1 MSYQPPLDALTER
14 ELDIARLI
22 ADGLSNHEIAQ
33 QLVLTH
39 GTVKWYCGQIYSKL
53 GVNSRAQA
61 IKSLKT
67 LSLSDNPT
75 VRRPP
80 SSGIVRLP
88 TPLTP
93 LIGRQ
98 REIAAIHRLLQT
110 NRLLTLTGPGGT
122 GKTRLALAV
131 AGEAASEFADGISF
145 VNLASLSDAALVVKT
160 ITHAL
165 GIMENPNEP
174 ALETLKRALAEQE
187 RLLLI
192 DNFEHVIEGSSVI
205 PQLLESAPQVKILV
219 TSREAL
225 RVSGEQEY
233 AVPPMAL
240 PILEGSSIVEIEQSE
255 AVTLFQQRATMI
267 RPDFLLTEDNI
278 PVVAEICVRLDGLP
292 LAIELAAARCKL
304 LTPQAMLARL
314 SSRLNTL
321 TGGSRDAPARQQT
334 LRSTIEWSY
343 NLLDDSEKIL
353 FARLAVFRGGRSLE
367 AIEAICGEG
376 LPTNVLDALASL
388 VDKNLVMFGSPM
400 QQKVDAAGEPRFF
413 LLETLHEFARE
424 RLNEN
429 TEAEATRRR
438 HADYFVALVE
448 RAEPE
453 LQLSHQR
460 WWSQLLETERENLRL
475 ALEWSI
481 REDVAIGLR
490 MAGALWWHWFSYG
503 YHGAGYQWTQQL
515 LLHMDEA
522 PIIYHPKFLIA
533 AGQMARLQ
541 SDLLGARDLL
551 QRALDVSRALGD
563 KCQAAWALVLIGLTT
578 LDEPDQANRLA
589 EEGLALFREMDD
601 RSGMATAF
609 NGLGEIARVN
619 GHDEQARRNYEAAVV
634 VAEQTGN
641 IRRKYISL
649 ANLSYIA
656 QHENDHGRAIALIR
670 QKLELAR
677 EMKNYNDIATA
688 IQVLS
693 GSLAA
698 VGEPERAARLLG
710 AAETTLSRI
719 GAHIE
724 TTDRPEYERINRE
737 VRTLLDEATFQAAW
751 AEGRKMTLEQAVADA
766 LDE

>member
-187 RLLLI
+187 HLLLI
-192 DNFEHVIEGSSVI
+192 DNFEQVIEGSSVI
-205 PQLLESAPQVKILV
+205 PQLLESAPLVKILV

-321 TGGSRDAPARQQT
+321 NTLTGGSRDAPARQQT

-353 FARLAVFRGGRSLE
+353 FARLAVFLGGRSLE

-388 VDKNLVMFGSPM
+388 VDKNLV

-413 LLETLHEFARE
+413 LLETLHEFAWE

-438 HADYFVALVE
+438 HADYFVALAE

-453 LQLSHQR
+453 LQFFHQR
-460 WWSQLLETERENLRL
+460 RWTQLLETERENLRL
-475 ALEWSI
+475 ALEWSL
-481 REDVAIGLR
+481 RSDVAVGLR
-490 MAGALWWHWFSYG
+490 MAGALWRHWFTYG

-522 PIIYHPKFLIA
+522 PVVYHPKFLVA
-533 AGQMARLQ
+533 AGRMALLQ

-551 QRALDVSRALGD
+551 QQALEISHELDD
-563 KCQAAWALVLIGLTT
+563 KRQAAWALVLMGLTF
-578 LDEPDQANRLA
+578 LGDPDQANRLT
-589 EEGLALFREMDD
+589 EEGLALFRDLDD
-601 RSGMATAF
+601 RSGMASAY
-609 NGLGEIARVN
+609 NELGEIARVH
-619 GHDEQARRNYEAAVV
+619 GQDDQARRNYEAAVA
-634 VAEQTGN
+634 VAEQAGN
-641 IRRKYISL
+641 IRRKYSSL
-649 ANLSYIA
+649 ATLSFIA
-656 QHENDHGRAIALIR
+656 QHENDHMQAIALLR
-670 QKLELAR
+670 QKLAFAR
-677 EMKNYNDIATA
+677 EMKNHHYMAMEIWMLA
-688 IQVLS
+688 
-693 GSLAA
+693 GSLGA

>member
-1 MSYQPPLDALTER
+1 MSYQPPLDTLTER

-33 QLVLTH
+33 QLALTH

-67 LSLSDNPT
+67 LSLSENLT
-75 VRRPP
+75 AKRPSP
-80 SSGIVRLP
+80 GTVRLP

-98 REIAAIHRLLQT
+98 REIVTIHHLLQT

-160 ITHAL
+160 IAHAL

-187 RLLLI
+187 LLLLI

-240 PILEGSSIVEIEQSE
+240 PILEGSSIAEIEQSE

-321 TGGSRDAPARQQT
+321 NTLTGGSRDAPARQQT

-353 FARLAVFRGGRSLE
+353 FARLAVFLGGRSLE

-388 VDKNLVMFGSPM
+388 VDKNLV
-400 QQKVDAAGEPRFF
+400 QQKVDAAGEPRYF

-429 TEAEATRRR
+429 TEAEVTRRR

-448 RAEPE
+448 QAEPE
-453 LQLSHQR
+453 LQFFHQR
-460 WWSQLLETERENLRL
+460 RWTQLLETERENLRL
-475 ALEWSI
+475 AL
-481 REDVAIGLR
+481 
-490 MAGALWWHWFSYG
+490 
-503 YHGAGYQWTQQL
+503 
-515 LLHMDEA
+515 
-522 PIIYHPKFLIA
+522 
-533 AGQMARLQ
+533 
-541 SDLLGARDLL
+541 
-551 QRALDVSRALGD
+551 
-563 KCQAAWALVLIGLTT
+563 
-578 LDEPDQANRLA
+578 
-589 EEGLALFREMDD
+589 
-601 RSGMATAF
+601 
-609 NGLGEIARVN
+609 
-619 GHDEQARRNYEAAVV
+619 
-634 VAEQTGN
+634 
-641 IRRKYISL
+641 
-649 ANLSYIA
+649 
-656 QHENDHGRAIALIR
+656 
-670 QKLELAR
+670 
-677 EMKNYNDIATA
+677 
-688 IQVLS
+688 
-693 GSLAA
+693 
-698 VGEPERAARLLG
+698 
-710 AAETTLSRI
+710 
-719 GAHIE
+719 
-724 TTDRPEYERINRE
+724 
-737 VRTLLDEATFQAAW
+737 
-751 AEGRKMTLEQAVADA
+751 
-766 LDE
+766 